1 MNGFNAIDGL
11 NNLTV
16 FILNA
21 IAVIG
26 IAACAWGALQFALAL
41 KSQQPEQRT
50 HAMLY
55 IAGGLVMVGVR
66 VMLQTLGVS
75 VPG

>member
-1 MNGFNAIDGL
+1 MENFDAIQGL
-11 NNLTV
+11 NNLTI

-21 IAVIG
+21 ITIIG
-26 IAACAWGALQFALAL
+26 IASCAWGALQFAQAL

-55 IAGGLVMVGVR
+55 IAGGLVMVGVI
-66 VMLQTLGVS
+66 VLLQTLGVS